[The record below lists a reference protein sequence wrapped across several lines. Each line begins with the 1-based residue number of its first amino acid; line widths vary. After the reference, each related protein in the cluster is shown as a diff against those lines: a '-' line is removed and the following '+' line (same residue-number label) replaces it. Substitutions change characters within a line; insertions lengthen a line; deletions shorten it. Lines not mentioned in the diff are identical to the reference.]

1 MVSSESNRREDDRD
15 YYYCEGLVGS
25 HLNPALSTMTIDS
38 FFFFFFSLSPW
49 FWFWYIW
56 IPLVWLILF
65 IFCFNTL
72 YNTRALWP
80 FVEVVSTTKRDGFN
94 VMYTIYYN

>member
-38 FFFFFFSLSPW
+38 FFFFFFFFISLV
-49 FWFWYIW
+49 
-56 IPLVWLILF
+56 LVLVYLDPPGLVDI
-65 IFCFNTL
+65 
-72 YNTRALWP
+72 
-80 FVEVVSTTKRDGFN
+80 
-94 VMYTIYYN
+94 IYFLL